1 MQSQLSLLMETKV
14 NLYGAS
20 GHCKVI
26 IDILHNNSLIIEN
39 IYDDNSSK
47 KEILSYSITHSSLKG
62 LKIDNLI
69 LSIGNNGIRKKLAN
83 SLLANFVSVSHP
95 KAIVSKFSK
104 IDVGTVIMASAVINS
119 DVVIG
124 KHCIINTASIV
135 EHDCVIEDFAH
146 ISPNASLAGGVYVGQ
161 GTQVGIGAIIIQ
173 QIKIGKWVT
182 IGAGAVVINDI
193 PDYAV
198 VVGNPAR
205 IIKYNQAENE

>member
-1 MQSQLSLLMETKV
+1 MENKV

-47 KEILSYSITHSSLKG
+47 KEILSYSITHSSLIKG

-69 LSIGNNGIRKKLAN
+69 LSIGNNGVRKKLAD
-83 SLLANFVSVSHP
+83 SLIADFVSVLHP

-104 IDVGTVIMASAVINS
+104 INVGTVIMASAVINS

-135 EHDCVIEDFAH
+135 EHDCIIEDFAH
-146 ISPNASLAGGVYVGQ
+146 ISPNASLAGGVHVGE

-173 QIKIGKWVT
+173 EIKIGKWVT

-205 IIKYNQAENE
+205 IIKYNQVENG